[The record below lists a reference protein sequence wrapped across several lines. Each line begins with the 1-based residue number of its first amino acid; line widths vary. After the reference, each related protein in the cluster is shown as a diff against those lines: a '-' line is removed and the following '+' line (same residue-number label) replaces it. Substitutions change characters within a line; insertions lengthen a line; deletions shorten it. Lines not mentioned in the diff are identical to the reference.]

1 MQSIQSLF
9 PKIGFFSI
17 LDVLLV
23 ALIIYQLYNL
33 IRGTIAANIFIGF
46 AVIFALNFVVKA
58 LDMKLLTIILGKFV
72 DVGIIFIAGR

>member
-46 AVIFALNFVVKA
+46 AVILP
-58 LDMKLLTIILGKFV
+58 LILW
-72 DVGIIFIAGR
+72 